1 MYQATLTQSDTYFHV
16 PHGRLK
22 LRRIDGAHAE
32 LIQYER
38 PDQQGD
44 RWSEYT
50 RVPVEDPDGL
60 TVALQHALGVRCVV
74 EKVRDLYLYKTAR
87 IHCDEVRGL
96 GSFLEFEV
104 VETPPAEAAA
114 LMAELTAAFQVRDQ
128 DIIAGSY
135 GEMLES
141 TKGEQNPS

>member
-1 MYQATLTQSDTYFHV
+1 VASNLELKCRRSSVAELHELARRLGAVYQATLTQSDTYFLV

-32 LIQYER
+32 LTQYER

-60 TVALQHALGVRCVV
+60 TVALQHALGIRCVV

-96 GSFLEFEV
+96 GSFL
-104 VETPPAEAAA
+104 
-114 LMAELTAAFQVRDQ
+114 
-128 DIIAGSY
+128 
-135 GEMLES
+135 
-141 TKGEQNPS
+141 